1 MKIRFTIKNCFMLL
15 TIKNKIF
22 LDYIFKLFSIV
33 FICIVKNILK
43 NIHIN
48 KIIKNKILYIKTI
61 FKYFKIYIYFFKVK
75 NISDFYFTKYQ
86 KQFFI
91 FHNCFQKIVIKQINN
106 LSISQTLIKKI
117 NNLFTMKKSFMS

>member
-1 MKIRFTIKNCFMLL
+1 MGGKFFKNLKYSSIFSNCLLNSSLKQKIMKIRFTIKNCFMLL

-61 FKYFKIYIYFFKVK
+61 FKYFKIFF
-75 NISDFYFTKYQ
+75 
-86 KQFFI
+86 FF
-91 FHNCFQKIVIKQINN
+91 
-106 LSISQTLIKKI
+106 
-117 NNLFTMKKSFMS
+117 